1 MSNFYV
7 VIPAAGI
14 GKRMQ
19 SQMPKQYLPLDNGR
33 TILDQ
38 VIKTFIEIDKI
49 KGIVIAINPDDKMFQ
64 ESSYYN
70 HPNIISI
77 VTGGSERINSVSN
90 AIDQLKKH
98 ANDDDWI
105 MVHDAVRPCI
115 RKLDITNTIKDI
127 EKNHHGG
134 LLAIPI
140 IDTVKRSYKGFT
152 NNTIDRDSL
161 WRAATPQIYQ
171 LKELQNA
178 LQRADKDNAIF
189 TDESSMIENY
199 GGNSKIF
206 TCSESNIK
214 VTTPDDIHLANYFLN
229 KYES

>member
-33 TILDQ
+33 TILDE

-49 KGIVIAINPDDKMFQ
+49 TGIVIAINPDDKMFQ

-214 VTTPDDIHLANYFLN
+214 VTTPDDIYLANYFLN
-229 KYES
+229 KNES

>member
-70 HPNIISI
+70 HPKIISI

-115 RKLDITNTIKDI
+115 RKLDITNAIKDI

-140 IDTVKRSYKGFT
+140 IDTVKRAQQGFT
-152 NNTIDRDSL
+152 NNTIDRESL

-171 LKELQNA
+171 LKVLQNA
-178 LQRADKDNAIF
+178 LQRADKDNLVF

-229 KYES
+229 KYEI